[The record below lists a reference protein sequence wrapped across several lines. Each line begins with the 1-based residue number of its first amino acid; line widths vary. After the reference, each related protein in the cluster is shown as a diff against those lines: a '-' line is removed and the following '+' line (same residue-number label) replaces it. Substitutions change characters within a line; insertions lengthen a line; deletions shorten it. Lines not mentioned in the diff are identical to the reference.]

1 MADRGN
7 NDFIMP
13 EGLTPDQQNAVRAA
27 IATARA
33 EGEARGRTAQLE
45 ADGEIL
51 DQAKELRRDAV
62 RIRYAFMLRHRCKT
76 EYKRLSPYYSF

>member
-1 MADRGN
+1 
-7 NDFIMP
+7 MP

-33 EGEARGRTAQLE
+33 EGEARGKTAQLE
-45 ADGEIL
+45 ADGDIL

-62 RIRYAFMLRHRCKT
+62 RIRYVFMLRHRCKM